1 MKSRAL
7 SLRPTVAGL
16 RRGKQRDARV
26 AAAKLPL
33 WRQTA
38 LTAIVIIAVTV
49 VYLPALRGDFVWDD
63 FLLITG
69 NPLLQTFSGLL
80 EIWSGGRTA
89 DYFPVTNTAF
99 WIEHHLFGAN
109 PTGYHAV
116 NILLQIANALLVWRL
131 LKRLDIPGAWLAGL
145 IFGIHPIHV
154 ASVAWISELKNL
166 LAMFFALLSVLC
178 FLESRGRDGPLVR
191 PSDSARPAVARYR
204 YVGSLFFFALA
215 LLSKAQVVFLPFVL
229 LLCAWWLDTKRWNA
243 FSERVDRPRR
253 GRSTIQHDVI
263 RFLPFFLLAIVLGLV
278 TLWFQNRG
286 IGGEEI
292 VIGSLPRRIVNAAL
306 AIWWYAMHLF
316 APVRLMAIYPNWRFD
331 SPDALDWLPLI
342 ALIGVLASLWHW
354 RNGGT
359 RGAFFAVAC
368 FILALLPVLGLA
380 RMAYVRSGTLVADH
394 LQYFSDVPLL
404 ALFCAGVA
412 YVWNQRQRATRI
424 ATATIMTFLIAAMST
439 YAFDR
444 AEVYRN
450 EETLWPDNL
459 SKNPDAWQAHIMMAQ
474 RRFRQERF
482 AETAY
487 HAGRAAE
494 LKPELADIHN
504 QLGLAYCRL
513 ERFEEGIAEYRKA
526 LQLNEANPS
535 SARSAGVAKIRA
547 NLANALAITANHLS
561 ESGLPVPEEATRRY
575 DEAILQYEESLKLD
589 PQQPAIHRNLG
600 MLLAQL
606 GRYDEAIPQLRAT
619 LQMVPN
625 EPTARQLL
633 NEVEA
638 RRH

>member
-1 MKSRAL
+1 MKSRGERHTPIAH
-7 SLRPTVAGL
+7 
-16 RRGKQRDARV
+16 
-26 AAAKLPL
+26 AKFTL
-33 WRQTA
+33 WQQTA
-38 LTAIVIIAVTV
+38 LIAAIIITVAV

-69 NPLLQTFSGLL
+69 NPLLQNFSGLV

-89 DYFPVTNTAF
+89 DYFPLTNTVF
-99 WIEHHLFGAN
+99 WIEHYLFGAN
-109 PTGYHAV
+109 ATGYHAV

-131 LKRLDIPGAWLAGL
+131 LKRLNIPGAWLAGL
-145 IFGIHPIHV
+145 IFGIDPVHV

-166 LAMFFALLSVLC
+166 IAMFFALLSVLC
-178 FLESRGRDGPLVR
+178 FLELDDKRMRNSATAYAASLV
-191 PSDSARPAVARYR
+191 
-204 YVGSLFFFALA
+204 FFALA
-215 LLSKAQVVFLPFVL
+215 LLSKTQVVFLPVIL
-229 LLCAWWLDTKRWNA
+229 LLCAWWRDKKSTGTKTNQ
-243 FSERVDRPRR
+243 ELRR
-253 GRSTIQHDVI
+253 DVI
-263 RFLPFFLLAIVLGLV
+263 RSWPFFLLAIVLGLV

-286 IGGEEI
+286 IGEEEI
-292 VIGSLPRRIVNAAL
+292 VIGALPRRFVNAAM
-306 AIWWYAMHLF
+306 AIWWYAAHLF

-331 SPDALDWLPLI
+331 SPRVLEWLPLI

-354 RNGGT
+354 RNRGT

-368 FILALLPVLGLA
+368 FVVALLPVLGLV

-394 LQYFSDVPLL
+394 LQYFADVPLL

-412 YVWNQRQRATRI
+412 YAWNQRQRTAKI
-424 ATATIMTFLIAAMST
+424 ATATIVTLLVGAMGT
-439 YAFDR
+439 YAFGR
-444 AEVYRN
+444 TEVYRN

-474 RRFRQERF
+474 RRFKQERY
-482 AETAY
+482 AEAAY

-526 LQLNEANPS
+526 LQLKEAKPATAKN
-535 SARSAGVAKIRA
+535 AGVAKIRA

-561 ESGLPVPEEATRRY
+561 ESAPTIPGEAMRRY
-575 DEAILQYEESLKLD
+575 DEAIRQYEEALELD

-606 GRYDEAIPQLRAT
+606 GRYDEAIPHLRAT

-625 EPTARQLL
+625 EPAARETL
-633 NEVEA
+633 NEIEA
-638 RRH
+638 SRR

>member
-1 MKSRAL
+1 MKSRSERHAQVVPAKFAL
-7 SLRPTVAGL
+7 WQEMALIAAIIVGVA
-16 RRGKQRDARV
+16 
-26 AAAKLPL
+26 
-33 WRQTA
+33 
-38 LTAIVIIAVTV
+38 VIYWPV
-49 VYLPALRGDFVWDD
+49 LRGDFVWDD

-69 NPLLQTFSGLL
+69 NPLLQNFSGLL

-89 DYFPVTNTAF
+89 DYFPLTNTVF

-109 PTGYHAV
+109 ATGYHAV

-131 LKRLDIPGAWLAGL
+131 LKRLNIPGAWLAGL
-145 IFGIHPIHV
+145 MFGIHPVHV

-178 FLESRGRDGPLVR
+178 FLRLDDQRLRNSATAYAASLV
-191 PSDSARPAVARYR
+191 
-204 YVGSLFFFALA
+204 FFALA
-215 LLSKAQVVFLPFVL
+215 LLSKTQVVFLPFVL
-229 LLCAWWLDTKRWNA
+229 LLCVWWRGFGVPPPGGQSAAHERGSRKRGDP
-243 FSERVDRPRR
+243 SVR
-253 GRSTIQHDVI
+253 I
-263 RFLPFFLLAIVLGLV
+263 LPFFALAIVLGLV

-286 IGGEEI
+286 IGEEEI
-292 VIGSLPRRIVNAAL
+292 VIGSVPRRLVNAAT
-306 AIWWYAMHLF
+306 AIWWYAGHLL

-331 SPDALDWLPLI
+331 SPAVLEWLPLI
-342 ALIGVLASLWHW
+342 ALTAVLAGLWHW
-354 RNGGT
+354 RNRGT
-359 RGAFFAVAC
+359 GGAFFAVAC
-368 FILALLPVLGLA
+368 FVVALLPSLGLV

-394 LQYFSDVPLL
+394 LQYFADVPLL

-412 YVWNQRQRATRI
+412 YPWNQRPACAEATAGRQRATRI
-424 ATATIMTFLIAAMST
+424 ATATIVTLLVAAMGT
-439 YAFDR
+439 YAFAR

-450 EETLWPDNL
+450 EETLWSDNL

-474 RRFRQERF
+474 RRFKQERY
-482 AETAY
+482 AEAAY

-526 LQLNEANPS
+526 LQLKEAKPS
-535 SARSAGVAKIRA
+535 TAKSAGAAKMRA

-561 ESGLPVPEEATRRY
+561 ESAPTVSEEAMRRY
-575 DEAILQYEESLKLD
+575 DEAIRQYEEALELD

-606 GRYDEAIPQLRAT
+606 GRVDEAIPHLRAT

-625 EPTARQLL
+625 EPAARETLDAI
-633 NEVEA
+633 EA
-638 RRH
+638 TRH

>member
-1 MKSRAL
+1 
-7 SLRPTVAGL
+7 
-16 RRGKQRDARV
+16 
-26 AAAKLPL
+26 
-33 WRQTA
+33 
-38 LTAIVIIAVTV
+38 
-49 VYLPALRGDFVWDD
+49 
-63 FLLITG
+63 
-69 NPLLQTFSGLL
+69 
-80 EIWSGGRTA
+80 
-89 DYFPVTNTAF
+89 
-99 WIEHHLFGAN
+99 
-109 PTGYHAV
+109 
-116 NILLQIANALLVWRL
+116 
-131 LKRLDIPGAWLAGL
+131 
-145 IFGIHPIHV
+145 
-154 ASVAWISELKNL
+154 
-166 LAMFFALLSVLC
+166 
-178 FLESRGRDGPLVR
+178 
-191 PSDSARPAVARYR
+191 
-204 YVGSLFFFALA
+204 
-215 LLSKAQVVFLPFVL
+215 
-229 LLCAWWLDTKRWNA
+229 
-243 FSERVDRPRR
+243 
-253 GRSTIQHDVI
+253 
-263 RFLPFFLLAIVLGLV
+263 
-278 TLWFQNRG
+278 
-286 IGGEEI
+286 
-292 VIGSLPRRIVNAAL
+292 
-306 AIWWYAMHLF
+306 
-316 APVRLMAIYPNWRFD
+316 
-331 SPDALDWLPLI
+331 
-342 ALIGVLASLWHW
+342 
-354 RNGGT
+354 
-359 RGAFFAVAC
+359 
-368 FILALLPVLGLA
+368 
-380 RMAYVRSGTLVADH
+380 MAYVRSGTLVADH

-412 YVWNQRQRATRI
+412 YVWNQRQLKI
-424 ATATIMTFLIAAMST
+424 ATAIVVTLLIAAMGT

-474 RRFRQERF
+474 RRFKQERF
-482 AETAY
+482 AEAAY

-606 GRYDEAIPQLRAT
+606 GRYDEAIPHLRAT

-625 EPTARQLL
+625 EPTVRQLL

-638 RRH
+638 RRR

>member
-1 MKSRAL
+1 MKSR
-7 SLRPTVAGL
+7 SER
-16 RRGKQRDARV
+16 QARV
-26 AAAKLPL
+26 APAKFTL

-38 LTAIVIIAVTV
+38 LTAAIVIAVVV

-69 NPLLQTFSGLL
+69 NPLLQNFSGLV

-89 DYFPVTNTAF
+89 DYFPLTNTVF
-99 WIEHHLFGAN
+99 WIEHYLFGVNA
-109 PTGYHAV
+109 TGYHAV

-131 LKRLDIPGAWLAGL
+131 LTRLNIPGAWLAGL
-145 IFGIHPIHV
+145 IFGIHPVHV

-178 FLESRGRDGPLVR
+178 FLKLDDKRLRNSATAYAASLV
-191 PSDSARPAVARYR
+191 
-204 YVGSLFFFALA
+204 FFALA
-215 LLSKAQVVFLPFVL
+215 LLSKTQVVFLPFVL
-229 LLCAWWLDTKRWNA
+229 LLCAWWRDKERSGNATNANLGRDIKLGVPPSGGQSATRGLGPRKRGTPNV
-243 FSERVDRPRR
+243 RTV
-253 GRSTIQHDVI
+253 
-263 RFLPFFLLAIVLGLV
+263 PFFLVAIVLGLV
-278 TLWFQNRG
+278 TMWFQSRG
-286 IGGEEI
+286 IGEEEI
-292 VIGSLPRRIVNAAL
+292 VIGSLPRRFANAAM
-306 AIWWYAMHLF
+306 AIWWYTGHLF

-331 SPDALDWLPLI
+331 SPRVLEWLPLI
-342 ALIGVLASLWHW
+342 ALIGVLAGLWHW
-354 RNGGT
+354 RNRGT

-368 FILALLPVLGLA
+368 FVVALLPVLGLV

-394 LQYFSDVPLL
+394 LQYFADVPLL

-412 YVWNQRQRATRI
+412 YAWNQRQRAAKI
-424 ATATIMTFLIAAMST
+424 ATATIVTLLVGAMGT
-439 YAFDR
+439 YAFSR
-444 AEVYRN
+444 VEVYRN

-474 RRFRQERF
+474 RRFKQERY
-482 AETAY
+482 AEAAY

-526 LQLNEANPS
+526 LQLKEAKPAT
-535 SARSAGVAKIRA
+535 ARSAGVAKIRA

-561 ESGLPVPEEATRRY
+561 ESAPTIPEEAMRRY
-575 DEAILQYEESLKLD
+575 DEAVHQYEEALELD
-589 PQQPAIHRNLG
+589 SQQPAIHRNLG

-606 GRYDEAIPQLRAT
+606 GRYDEAIPHLRAT

-625 EPTARQLL
+625 EPAARETLDAI
-633 NEVEA
+633 EA
-638 RRH
+638 TRH